1 MNNFTNAISSFKRL
15 IKVWFI
21 LWIIR
26 NENIFFENISVIFQL
41 NTQKLIQWFSK
52 LIMKILD
59 LRAFNNERAP
69 LWFIFLENMGRF
81 LIFEFRFNWLNL
93 AINLIHQLNVNE
105 LHQHVLYKIFINW
118 FLLVF
123 NINKLLGELFSLV
136 IRGTV
141 EELIFVEVNHFII
154 FKSA

>member
-1 MNNFTNAISSFKRL
+1 MKFTLAWYVTLRL

-69 LWFIFLENMGRF
+69 LWFIFLENMGQI
-81 LIFEFRFNWLNL
+81 LIFEFRLNWLNL

-105 LHQHVLYKIFINW
+105 LHQQVLYKVFINW

-123 NINKLLGELFSLV
+123 YINKLLGELFSLV

-141 EELIFVEVNHFII
+141 EEFIFVQVNHFII

>member
-1 MNNFTNAISSFKRL
+1 MKFTLARYFTLRL

-21 LWIIR
+21 LWVIR

-69 LWFIFLENMGRF
+69 LWFIFLENMGEI

-105 LHQHVLYKIFINW
+105 LHQQVLYKIFINW

-123 NINKLLGELFSLV
+123 NINKLLRELFSLV
-136 IRGTV
+136 ISGTV